1 MARAQ
6 PRVSRVENQ
15 VYSNRVARSEF
26 DRNWSTFLAGSGF
39 VVYTAKRNGAK
50 VTVLLNTGASKLL
63 TFGKGGRVVV
73 GMGGT
78 SHYSKP
84 HLATDL

>member
-6 PRVSRVENQ
+6 AKATRRENQ

-26 DRNWSTFLAGSGF
+26 DGNWSTFLAGSGF
-39 VVYTAKRNGAK
+39 VIYTAKRDGAK

-63 TFGKGGRVVV
+63 TFNKGGRVVV

>member
-1 MARAQ
+1 MARA
-6 PRVSRVENQ
+6 PTRVTRQENQ

-26 DRNWSTFLAGSGF
+26 DGNWSTFLAGSGF
-39 VVYTAKRNGAK
+39 VIYTAKRNGAK
-50 VTVLLNTGASKLL
+50 VTVLLTTGASKLL
-63 TFGKGGRVVV
+63 TFDKGGRVVV

-84 HLATDL
+84 HRATDL